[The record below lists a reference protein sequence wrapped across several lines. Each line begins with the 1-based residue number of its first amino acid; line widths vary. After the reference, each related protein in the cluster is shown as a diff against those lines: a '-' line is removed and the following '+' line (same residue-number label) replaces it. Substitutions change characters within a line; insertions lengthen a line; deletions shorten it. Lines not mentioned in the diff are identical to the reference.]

1 MFSIPAIPCHSSVRL
16 HELQHKVQDVEGLPP
31 GGSTKTPEVQAA
43 VARASD
49 LGEYSPTAHET
60 YQRISG
66 EVEARNVQARRQMSA
81 ADRLKVPPWK
91 TEDTPPSRQIFLTP
105 EKDRPALEGQQRLP
119 NLEVDPGP
127 LGPGKALPKSATELA
142 PGLKIG
148 EALEQSKGKPGLISQ
163 RAPTAQAGRDPHGG
177 ERLTVGL
184 DAMRLDPEVFQTA
197 MTLLRDNGAP
207 TGMVVSR
214 LPDGSTLAR
223 LKYPLP
229 HGLLTGDIEADAQR
243 YMQHV
248 RDNLLFL
255 HDSVPP
261 EIRERSRLWYEG
273 ANRMAAER
281 AKYYGLPDASVAGIY
296 AALSPQKDWFMN
308 VSLGDRVLHTY
319 MNHLDQPFTSEMAAT
334 AQRIYGKPQYEI
346 NMQHVSRA
354 RLRDLDDPL
363 QQYL

>member
-1 MFSIPAIPCHSSVRL
+1 
-16 HELQHKVQDVEGLPP
+16 
-31 GGSTKTPEVQAA
+31 
-43 VARASD
+43 
-49 LGEYSPTAHET
+49 
-60 YQRISG
+60 
-66 EVEARNVQARRQMSA
+66 
-81 ADRLKVPPWK
+81 
-91 TEDTPPSRQIFLTP
+91 
-105 EKDRPALEGQQRLP
+105 
-119 NLEVDPGP
+119 
-127 LGPGKALPKSATELA
+127 
-142 PGLKIG
+142 
-148 EALEQSKGKPGLISQ
+148 
-163 RAPTAQAGRDPHGG
+163 
-177 ERLTVGL
+177 
-184 DAMRLDPEVFQTA
+184 MRLDPEVFQTA

-354 RLRDLDDPL
+354 RLRDLDDPIEKGL
-363 QQYL
+363 WVRIFDETYNKDPQTGRRIHNIITPEGEFGALRLRADGQPMETAWQTNPAIAKAIIALESGGERRVISEAMGKAHKVRNFYN